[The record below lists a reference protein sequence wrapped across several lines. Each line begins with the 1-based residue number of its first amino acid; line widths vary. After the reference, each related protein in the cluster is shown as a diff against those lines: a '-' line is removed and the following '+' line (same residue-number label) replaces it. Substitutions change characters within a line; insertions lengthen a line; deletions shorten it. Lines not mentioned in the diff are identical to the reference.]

1 MNKKLLHKSS
11 RAYLLYAVLLLMVS
25 APVFYYATKK
35 LYIKEADDTL
45 MLHKKEFLQFNI
57 ATLKQTDVP
66 VWNRFNRNVKIEGSS
81 IVSKDSLFFNNYY
94 DTLDKEVEPYRVLN
108 FPVTIENVPYV
119 YSERINLVETA
130 DLIKNI
136 AFLFFAVISIL
147 LVGLFIITKKLSVN
161 LWKPFYETLNRIEN
175 FEIDK
180 TQSPVFSETS
190 IEEFTRLNTSIQKLI
205 QKNILI
211 YNSQKE
217 FIENAAHE
225 LQTPL
230 AVFQAK
236 IDILIQRDDVNEEQ
250 AVLLGS
256 LNDNIFR
263 LNRLNKNLLLLSK
276 IEHNNYSS
284 RESILLTDYIQKN
297 IAFFTE
303 QANAKSISIKMESH
317 QDFQIKSNPVLT
329 EILVNNLFLN
339 AVKHNIKN
347 GQITITLNSNK
358 LVFTNSGQIQ
368 PLNTNK
374 LFNRFS
380 KANPS
385 EQGTGL
391 GLSIIKKICEANNWT
406 VVYNYE
412 NKLHSFSILF

>member
-66 VWNRFNRNVKIEGSS
+66 VWNRFNRNVKIERSS
-81 IVSKDSLFFNNYY
+81 IVTKDSLFFNNYY

-347 GQITITLNSNK
+347 GQITIALNSNK

-391 GLSIIKKICEANNWT
+391 GLSIIKKICEVNNWT

>member
-66 VWNRFNRNVKIEGSS
+66 VWNRFNRNVKIERSS

-391 GLSIIKKICEANNWT
+391 GLSIIKKICEVNNWT

>member
-57 ATLKQTDVP
+57 ATLKQTDIP
-66 VWNRFNRNVKIEGSS
+66 VWNRFNRNVKIERSS

-94 DTLDKEVEPYRVLN
+94 DTLDKEIEPYRVLN

-391 GLSIIKKICEANNWT
+391 GLSIIKKICEVNNWT

>member
-1 MNKKLLHKSS
+1 M
-11 RAYLLYAVLLLMVS
+11 
-25 APVFYYATKK
+25 
-35 LYIKEADDTL
+35 
-45 MLHKKEFLQFNI
+45 
-57 ATLKQTDVP
+57 
-66 VWNRFNRNVKIEGSS
+66 
-81 IVSKDSLFFNNYY
+81 
-94 DTLDKEVEPYRVLN
+94 
-108 FPVTIENVPYV
+108 
-119 YSERINLVETA
+119 
-130 DLIKNI
+130 
-136 AFLFFAVISIL
+136 
-147 LVGLFIITKKLSVN
+147 
-161 LWKPFYETLNRIEN
+161 
-175 FEIDK
+175 
-180 TQSPVFSETS
+180 
-190 IEEFTRLNTSIQKLI
+190 
-205 QKNILI
+205 
-211 YNSQKE
+211 
-217 FIENAAHE
+217 
-225 LQTPL
+225 QTPL

-391 GLSIIKKICEANNWT
+391 GLSIIKKICEVNNWT
-406 VVYNYE
+406 VIYNYE

>member
-11 RAYLLYAVLLLMVS
+11 RAYLLYAVLLLIVS

-57 ATLKQTDVP
+57 STLKQTDVP
-66 VWNRFNRNVKIEGSS
+66 VWNRFNRNVKIERSS
-81 IVSKDSLFFNNYY
+81 IVTKDSLFFNNYY
-94 DTLDKEVEPYRVLN
+94 DTLDKEIEPYRVLN
-108 FPVTIENVPYV
+108 FPVTIENAPYV

-136 AFLFFAVISIL
+136 AFLFFSVISVL
-147 LVGLFIITKKLSVN
+147 LIGLFIITKKLSVN
-161 LWKPFYETLNRIEN
+161 LWKPFYQTLNRIES

-180 TQSPVFSETS
+180 IQSPGFSETG
-190 IEEFTRLNTSIQKLI
+190 IEEFTRLNTSIKKLI
-205 QKNILI
+205 EKNILI

-236 IDILIQRDDVNEEQ
+236 IDTLIQRDDVTEEQ
-250 AVLLGS
+250 AVLLES
-256 LNDNIFR
+256 LNNNVFR

-276 IEHNNYSS
+276 IEHNNYS
-284 RESILLTDYIQKN
+284 RRKSILLTDYIQKN
-297 IAFFTE
+297 LAFFTE
-303 QANAKSISIKMESH
+303 QANAKSISIKMESL

-329 EILVNNLFLN
+329 EILISNLFLN
-339 AVKHNIKN
+339 AVKHNIKY
-347 GQITITLNSNK
+347 GQITITLTNNK
-358 LVFTNSGQIQ
+358 LVFTNSGQMQ
-368 PLNTNK
+368 PLNTDK
-374 LFNRFS
+374 LFYRFS

-391 GLSIIKKICEANNWT
+391 GLSIIKKICEVNNWS

>member
-66 VWNRFNRNVKIEGSS
+66 VWNRFNRNVKIERSS

-136 AFLFFAVISIL
+136 AFLFFTVISIL

-276 IEHNNYSS
+276 IEYNNYSS

-391 GLSIIKKICEANNWT
+391 GLSIIKKICEVNNWT

>member
-66 VWNRFNRNVKIEGSS
+66 VWNRFNRNVKIERSS
-81 IVSKDSLFFNNYY
+81 IVTKDSLFFNNYY

-284 RESILLTDYIQKN
+284 RESILLTEYIQKN

-391 GLSIIKKICEANNWT
+391 GLSIIKKICEVNNWT

>member
-1 MNKKLLHKSS
+1 MNKQLLHKSS

-66 VWNRFNRNVKIEGSS
+66 VWNRFNRNVKIERSS
-81 IVSKDSLFFNNYY
+81 TVTKDSLFFNNYY
-94 DTLDKEVEPYRVLN
+94 DTLDKEIEPYRVLN
-108 FPVTIENVPYV
+108 FPVTIENAPYV

-136 AFLFFAVISIL
+136 AFLFFAIISVL
-147 LVGLFIITKKLSVN
+147 LIGLFIITKKLSVN

-180 TQSPVFSETS
+180 TQSPFFSETS
-190 IEEFTRLNTSIQKLI
+190 IEEFTRLNTSIKKLI
-205 QKNILI
+205 EKNILI

-236 IDILIQRDDVNEEQ
+236 IDTLIQRDDVTEEQ

-256 LNDNIFR
+256 LNDNVFR

-297 IAFFTE
+297 LAFFTE
-303 QANAKSISIKMESH
+303 QANAKSISIKMESL

-329 EILVNNLFLN
+329 EILISNLFLN
-339 AVKHNIKN
+339 AVKHNIN
-347 GQITITLNSNK
+347 DGQITITLTNNK
-358 LVFTNSGQIQ
+358 LVFINSGQVQ
-368 PLNTNK
+368 PLNTDK

-391 GLSIIKKICEANNWT
+391 GLSIIKKICEVNNWS

>member
-66 VWNRFNRNVKIEGSS
+66 VWNRFNRNVKIERSS

-391 GLSIIKKICEANNWT
+391 GLSIIKKICEVNNWT
-406 VVYNYE
+406 VIYNYE

>member
-391 GLSIIKKICEANNWT
+391 GLSIIKKICEVNNWT

>member
-66 VWNRFNRNVKIEGSS
+66 VWNRFNRNVKIERSS

-190 IEEFTRLNTSIQKLI
+190 IKEFTRLNTSIQKLI

-347 GQITITLNSNK
+347 GQISITLNSNK

-368 PLNTNK
+368 PLNTDK

-391 GLSIIKKICEANNWT
+391 GLSIIKKICGVNNWS

>member
-66 VWNRFNRNVKIEGSS
+66 VWNRFNRNVKIERSS
-81 IVSKDSLFFNNYY
+81 IVIKDSLFFNNYY

-391 GLSIIKKICEANNWT
+391 GLSIIKKICEVNNWT
-406 VVYNYE
+406 VIYNYE

>member
-11 RAYLLYAVLLLMVS
+11 RAYLLYAVLLLIVS

-57 ATLKQTDVP
+57 STLKQTDVP
-66 VWNRFNRNVKIEGSS
+66 VWNRFNRNVKIERSS
-81 IVSKDSLFFNNYY
+81 IVTKDSLFFNNYY
-94 DTLDKEVEPYRVLN
+94 DTLDKEIEPYRVLN
-108 FPVTIENVPYV
+108 FPVTIENEPYV

-136 AFLFFAVISIL
+136 AFLFFSVISVL
-147 LVGLFIITKKLSVN
+147 LIGLFIITKKLSVN

-190 IEEFTRLNTSIQKLI
+190 IEEFTRLNTSIKKLI
-205 QKNILI
+205 EKNILI

-236 IDILIQRDDVNEEQ
+236 IDILIQRDDVTEEQ

-256 LNDNIFR
+256 LNDNVFR
-263 LNRLNKNLLLLSK
+263 LNRLNKNLLLLSL

-297 IAFFTE
+297 LAFFTE
-303 QANAKSISIKMESH
+303 QANAKSISIKMESL

-329 EILVNNLFLN
+329 EILISNLFLN
-339 AVKHNIKN
+339 AVKHNIN
-347 GQITITLNSNK
+347 DGQITITLTNNK
-358 LVFTNSGQIQ
+358 LVFTNSGQMQ
-368 PLNTNK
+368 PLNTDK

-391 GLSIIKKICEANNWT
+391 GLSIIKKICEVNNWS

>member
-66 VWNRFNRNVKIEGSS
+66 VWNRFNRNVKIERSS

-236 IDILIQRDDVNEEQ
+236 IDILIQRDDVSEEQ

-391 GLSIIKKICEANNWT
+391 GLSIIKKICEVNNWT

>member
-66 VWNRFNRNVKIEGSS
+66 VWNRFNRNVKIERSS

-94 DTLDKEVEPYRVLN
+94 DTLDKEIEPYRVLN

-391 GLSIIKKICEANNWT
+391 GLSIIKKICEVNNWT

>member
-66 VWNRFNRNVKIEGSS
+66 VWNRFNRNVKIERSS
-81 IVSKDSLFFNNYY
+81 IVTKDSLFFNNYY

-391 GLSIIKKICEANNWT
+391 GLSIIKKICEVNNWT

>member
-66 VWNRFNRNVKIEGSS
+66 VWNRFNRNVKIERSS
-81 IVSKDSLFFNNYY
+81 IVSKDSFFFNNYY

-284 RESILLTDYIQKN
+284 RESILLTEYIQKN

-391 GLSIIKKICEANNWT
+391 GLSIIKKICEVNNWT

>member
-66 VWNRFNRNVKIEGSS
+66 VWNRFNRNVKIERSS

-119 YSERINLVETA
+119 DSERINLVETA

-180 TQSPVFSETS
+180 TQSPVFL
-190 IEEFTRLNTSIQKLI
+190 RQ
-205 QKNILI
+205 
-211 YNSQKE
+211 
-217 FIENAAHE
+217 
-225 LQTPL
+225 
-230 AVFQAK
+230 
-236 IDILIQRDDVNEEQ
+236 
-250 AVLLGS
+250 VL
-256 LNDNIFR
+256 R
-263 LNRLNKNLLLLSK
+263 NL
-276 IEHNNYSS
+276 
-284 RESILLTDYIQKN
+284 
-297 IAFFTE
+297 
-303 QANAKSISIKMESH
+303 
-317 QDFQIKSNPVLT
+317 P
-329 EILVNNLFLN
+329 
-339 AVKHNIKN
+339 
-347 GQITITLNSNK
+347 G
-358 LVFTNSGQIQ
+358 
-368 PLNTNK
+368 
-374 LFNRFS
+374 
-380 KANPS
+380 
-385 EQGTGL
+385 
-391 GLSIIKKICEANNWT
+391 
-406 VVYNYE
+406 
-412 NKLHSFSILF
+412 

>member
-66 VWNRFNRNVKIEGSS
+66 VWNRFNRNVKIERSS

-347 GQITITLNSNK
+347 GQITIALNSNK

-391 GLSIIKKICEANNWT
+391 GLSIIKKICEVNNWT
-406 VVYNYE
+406 VIYNYE

>member
-236 IDILIQRDDVNEEQ
+236 IDILIQRDDVSEEQ

-284 RESILLTDYIQKN
+284 KESILLTDYIQKN

-391 GLSIIKKICEANNWT
+391 GLSIIKKICEVNNWT